1 MLWST
6 LVTFPRISSRSTSFF
21 VCLFSFDVFFSKLM
35 KHSSQSIRHTCA
47 PQELQTGIMSSLVSL
62 PIFYAMSL
70 QKEEK
75 GKNHTTN
82 PETNTMNFKNHRISS
97 LLGFSHFLLSALVC
111 FLNILLSFRLKYV
124 GGCLK
129 KGEQNPLV

>member
-82 PETNTMNFKNHRISS
+82 PETNTMN
-97 LLGFSHFLLSALVC
+97 
-111 FLNILLSFRLKYV
+111 
-124 GGCLK
+124 LK
-129 KGEQNPLV
+129 KSQNKFPSWFLPFSTVSLSTLLEYSSIL

>member
-1 MLWST
+1 
-6 LVTFPRISSRSTSFF
+6 
-21 VCLFSFDVFFSKLM
+21 
-35 KHSSQSIRHTCA
+35 
-47 PQELQTGIMSSLVSL
+47 MSSLVSL

-82 PETNTMNFKNHRISS
+82 PETNTMNLKKSQNKFPSWFLPFSTVSFSMLLEYSS
-97 LLGFSHFLLSALVC
+97 
-111 FLNILLSFRLKYV
+111 ILQTEVPEYV